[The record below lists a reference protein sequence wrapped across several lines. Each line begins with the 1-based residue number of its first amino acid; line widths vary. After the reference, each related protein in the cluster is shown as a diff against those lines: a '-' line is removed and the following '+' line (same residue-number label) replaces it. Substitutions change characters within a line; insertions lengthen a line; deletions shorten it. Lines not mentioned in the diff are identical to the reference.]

1 MASWKKY
8 FKVYNGD
15 TSGNT
20 SPLGGSYD
28 KNASPV
34 FRNYQSN
41 LPDVYIGHPN
51 RIDRYN
57 QYEQMD
63 MDSEINA
70 ALDILADFCTQNDPN
85 SERVFS
91 VFYNDTPTENEVKII
106 TEQLNQW
113 INLNELDQRMFK
125 LFRNTIKY
133 GDQVFIRDPE
143 TFKLHW
149 TEIAKVVKIIVNES
163 EGKLPEQFVIKDL
176 SPNFETLTSTK
187 IAASDLYVNR
197 PQMGGSAGSYSQPQ
211 VPYGGG
217 SRFTKELNECAID
230 AKHIVHLSM
239 SEGLDPMWPFGTSI
253 LENIFKVFKQKEL
266 IEDAVIIYRVQ
277 RAPERRIFKI
287 DVGSMVPHMAM
298 AYVERIKNEIHQRRI
313 PTMNGGAGNMTD
325 ATYNPLS
332 TLEDF
337 FFPTTAEGR
346 GSSVEVLPGGCL
358 SMDTK
363 VVLLDGRTL
372 SLTELME
379 EYKSG
384 KQNWTFSTNPETG
397 EIVPGMISWAG
408 ITQKSAKVMRLTLDN
423 GETIVC
429 TPDHKFPILGKGL
442 LRADELSVGEH
453 FIPFN
458 SRNTLISNNKK
469 LDYTEIYQNN
479 SKKWQY
485 VHRMVA
491 KNISLNNF
499 VFDENNSMLD
509 MDVIHHSDMNRYNNS
524 PDNLVWMSWKDHQML
539 HTHYGFSRESSLK
552 GCQAAIERL
561 NKMRENKDEWE
572 KHTSILSE
580 NAKKYW
586 QSLSEEEYSSHV
598 NSISKALKE
607 YHALLDS
614 AGVEKRNLIASNNF
628 RKGTKK
634 FLNMIS
640 TDEEFYIDWMEKK
653 KTGWE
658 NFKNSDAYH
667 ARSQKISISSKNRFL
682 SEEYRY
688 RVFKNQSVN
697 YDRFIMDSIK
707 DYVSKGDKEITKDD
721 VLSYVNNSNLLTH
734 FLHINRDTK
743 CANWDKTCMTKTQ
756 LSAMLTK
763 FGYQNWR
770 QFKREVSLYNH
781 TLVSIEY
788 LPDQIEVGTLTID
801 VDEKYHD
808 YHNFALSVGVF
819 TQNSNLGEITDLKFF
834 SNKLFRGLRIPS
846 SYLPQDSEDGSQSF
860 NDGRVGTALIQEW
873 TFNQY
878 CKRIQKQIIPN
889 LDREFKMFL
898 RWRGVNIDNSLF
910 KLVFNEPQNFAK
922 YRQVEI
928 DTARIGTFSQVESY
942 PYLSKRFMLQRF
954 LGLSEEEIAENE
966 RMWKEENPSKTVGTQ
981 GEDTGLR
988 GVGITP
994 GDVQSDMDMFAGDEL
1009 ENLAGVDQESDLG
1022 ITSSPVGGQE
1032 TPPAGTQ
1039 GV

>member
-163 EGKLPEQFVIKDL
+163 EGKHPEQFVIKDL

-313 PTMNGGAGNMTD
+313 PTMNGGSGNMTD

-372 SLTELME
+372 SLSELTS

-384 KQNWTFSTNPETG
+384 KQNWTFSANPETG
-397 EIVPGMISWAG
+397 EIVPGIISWAG
-408 ITQKSAKVMRLTLDN
+408 VTQKSAKVVRLTLDN

-442 LRADELSVGEH
+442 IRADELG
-453 FIPFN
+453 IN
-458 SRNTLISNNKK
+458 
-469 LDYTEIYQNN
+469 
-479 SKKWQY
+479 
-485 VHRMVA
+485 
-491 KNISLNNF
+491 
-499 VFDENNSMLD
+499 
-509 MDVIHHSDMNRYNNS
+509 
-524 PDNLVWMSWKDHQML
+524 
-539 HTHYGFSRESSLK
+539 
-552 GCQAAIERL
+552 
-561 NKMRENKDEWE
+561 E
-572 KHTSILSE
+572 K
-580 NAKKYW
+580 
-586 QSLSEEEYSSHV
+586 
-598 NSISKALKE
+598 
-607 YHALLDS
+607 
-614 AGVEKRNLIASNNF
+614 F
-628 RKGTKK
+628 
-634 FLNMIS
+634 
-640 TDEEFYIDWMEKK
+640 
-653 KTGWE
+653 
-658 NFKNSDAYH
+658 
-667 ARSQKISISSKNRFL
+667 
-682 SEEYRY
+682 
-688 RVFKNQSVN
+688 
-697 YDRFIMDSIK
+697 
-707 DYVSKGDKEITKDD
+707 ITKDAVD
-721 VLSYVNNSNLLTH
+721 IFLS
-734 FLHINRDTK
+734 
-743 CANWDKTCMTKTQ
+743 
-756 LSAMLTK
+756 
-763 FGYQNWR
+763 
-770 QFKREVSLYNH
+770 
-781 TLVSIEY
+781 SIEF
-788 LPDQIEVGTLTID
+788 LPDNIEVGTLTID
-801 VDEKYHD
+801 TDEKYHD
-808 YHNFALSVGVF
+808 YHNFALSVGVI

-878 CKRIQKQIIPN
+878 CKRLQKQIIPN

-966 RMWKEENPSKTVGTQ
+966 RMWKEENPAKTVDSQ
-981 GEDTGLR
+981 EEDTGLR

-994 GDVQSDMDMFAGDEL
+994 GDVQSDIDMFAGDEL
-1009 ENLAGVDQESDLG
+1009 ENLAGVDQEADLG
-1022 ITSSPVGGQE
+1022 ITPSPVGGQE